1 MLNPNQAKILGVAV
15 AATLFTLAQ
24 TFFIVPETH
33 QAMVLQ
39 FGKFVRTVPEA
50 GLHLKV
56 PFLQQVALFE
66 QRVLDVDP
74 EPERV
79 LLASNRHGLM
89 ARIKK
94 DASTEATDKAD
105 DVSGEPIM
113 VDTFARYR
121 ITNPLQYRQRLGSE
135 DATRLRLGNAL
146 DSITRDVLGQSTL
159 EQLLSPRRAALM
171 ADIKTRINKEVQGLG
186 IEVLDVRI
194 NRADLTENLR
204 EATFSR
210 MRSEREQ
217 RAAEI
222 RSMGEKR
229 ATEIKAD
236 ADKQRR
242 VLLAEAEKQ
251 AQIERGKGDEKA
263 SRISAEAYNQ
273 DPEFYAFYRS
283 LQAYRQTLGKETTM
297 VLNPESDFFRYL
309 KR

>member
-79 LLASNRHGLM
+79 LLASNRNGLM

-94 DASTEATDKAD
+94 DVADKAD

-113 VDTFARYR
+113 VDTCARYR

-171 ADIKTRINKEVQGLG
+171 ADIKTRINKEVHGLG

-263 SRISAEAYNQ
+263 SRISADAYNQ
-273 DPEFYAFYRS
+273 DAEFYAFYRS
-283 LQAYRQTLGKETTM
+283 LQAYRQTLGANTTM
-297 VLNPESDFFRYL
+297 VLNPDSDFFKYL

>member
-1 MLNPNQAKILGVAV
+1 MLNPTQAKILGIAT
-15 AATLFTLAQ
+15 AAILFTAAQ

-33 QAMVLQ
+33 QALVLQ
-39 FGKFVRTVPEA
+39 FGKFVRMVPQA
-50 GLHLKV
+50 GLQFKV
-56 PFLQQVALFE
+56 PFVQQVALFE
-66 QRVLDVDP
+66 KRVLDVDP

-94 DASTEATDKAD
+94 DTGAADKPD

-121 ITNPLQYRQRLGSE
+121 ITNVLQYRQRLNNES
-135 DATRLRLGNAL
+135 ATRLRLGNAL

-171 ADIKTRINKEVQGLG
+171 AEIKTRINKEVQGLG
-186 IEVLDVRI
+186 VEVLDVRI

-222 RSMGEKR
+222 RSVGEKR
-229 ATEIKAD
+229 ATEIRAD
-236 ADKQRR
+236 ADKERR

-251 AQIERGKGDEKA
+251 AQIERGQGDAKA

-283 LQAYRQTLGKETTM
+283 LQAYRQTLGKDTTM
-297 VLNPESDFFRYL
+297 VLSPDSDFFKYL